1 MIIEIITPDKKL
13 FSGEVK
19 VVQLPGSN
27 GSFELLNNHAPI
39 VSTLAKGKIRI
50 VTDQNKELAFEI
62 GGGVLEMNGNKV
74 IILAENS

>member
-39 VSTLAKGKIRI
+39 VSTLAAGKVRI
-50 VTDQNKELAFEI
+50 VTDQNKELSFEI
-62 GGGVLEMNGNKV
+62 GGGVLEMNDNKV
-74 IILAENS
+74 IILAENK

>member
-13 FSGEVK
+13 FSGEVS

-39 VSTLAKGKIRI
+39 VSTLSKGKIRI
-50 VTDQNKELAFEI
+50 VTDQNKELSFDI
-62 GGGVLEMNGNKV
+62 GGGVLEMNNNKV

>member
-39 VSTLAKGKIRI
+39 VSTLAAGKVRI
-50 VTDQNKELAFEI
+50 VTDQNKELSFEI
-62 GGGVLEMNGNKV
+62 GGVVLEMNGNKV
-74 IILAENS
+74 IILAENK